1 MPKYPEIGERNMCN
15 NEEKRERSPEKNT
28 ASSGDKRK
36 DEKGIFHNIYAFH
49 LSIGFLTETTNE
61 ELSSLS
67 SLSAILIRFVH

>member
-1 MPKYPEIGERNMCN
+1 MMPKYPEIGERNMCN
-15 NEEKRERSPEKNT
+15 NEERAEKT
-28 ASSGDKRK
+28 QHQAEIKRK
-36 DEKGIFHNIYAFH
+36 DEKGIFHNICIH